1 MRGAVLS
8 LDPFTAAMNL
18 GRDVIERIWPD
29 PSQRAE
35 QMYKLE
41 KLKADNNIA
50 ALEGHISLMIAQ
62 LQVNAKEA
70 EHKSIF
76 VSGWRPFIGWT
87 CGITL
92 FFNYIAIYLIELAMQ
107 FREGVTAPPPMDMT
121 QLMPIILG
129 MLGIAGMR
137 SYEKKN
143 KVHTNSIRKRA

>member
-1 MRGAVLS
+1 MS

-18 GRDVIERIWPD
+18 GKEVIERIWPD

-41 KLKADNNIA
+41 KLKSDNNLA

-70 EHKSIF
+70 EHKSLF
-76 VSGWRPFIGWT
+76 VSGWRPAIGWI
-87 CGITL
+87 CGIVL
-92 FFNYIAIYLIELAMQ
+92 FFNYIVIPLLTIAVQFFEGIEVPA
-107 FREGVTAPPPMDMT
+107 PMDMS
-121 QLMPIILG
+121 QLTPILAG

-137 SYEKKN
+137 SFDKKN
-143 KVHTNSIRKRA
+143 KVETNSIRKRA